1 MTNGQTVIWHCA
13 ILFSAFHVVT
23 RVNTSVQLDNIRKIA
38 DGKES
43 NGTGRTKESVE
54 WHLITFKHHQ
64 HATKG
69 SNSSMQGLK
78 HRRMSPVFIPFR
90 PKSVQ
95 HQNKWLQ
102 RTTVKDL

>member
-54 WHLITFKHHQ
+54 WHLLLNIT
-64 HATKG
+64 
-69 SNSSMQGLK
+69 NM
-78 HRRMSPVFIPFR
+78 
-90 PKSVQ
+90 
-95 HQNKWLQ
+95 LQ
-102 RTTVKDL
+102 RGVTQACRD